1 MNRYRIFLSYRRD
14 GTHHFVG
21 RLRATFEKELPDDLT
36 FFDRDS
42 IDVGVPF
49 RQAIVQ
55 AIAGSAVVIV
65 VIGSEW
71 LSAHNKSRLHAPDDP
86 VRMEIETALS
96 LGKVVLP
103 LLVDDAGLPH
113 PNELPPSI
121 RNLLE
126 HNTVR
131 IRSEVYDDDTDRLV
145 RIVDGLVAQSVPERR
160 TDSGTVFPDTG
171 ESASTYL
178 NVAIAGIAIP
188 LFVWFVFRVHGELR
202 DLLSV
207 LFGVSVVSG
216 HFYMISR
223 GDKLAI
229 DAGGVEVRKVG
240 VVHRFSWRDIDRL
253 AIYPTGKSVFLVAR
267 MVDPL
272 VQQKYGQASGWPRW
286 DSGTGQLLICDLKVE
301 AYRNAGKDGGSISF
315 TTDRYSGGSEYVLES
330 VKRYRPYG
338 GFGGLPPPVPVSDP
352 VPRRAIGVAVAVV
365 LAVLV
370 TLMAV
375 SVARST
381 DTASTRNRHFGLAP
395 TTSETVKSGEYGTAR
410 RGIDRSLPAAP
421 PEPQGSKAAPRG
433 RDARVVVTGSRSC
446 PSPPVRSTMSV

>member
-1 MNRYRIFLSYRRD
+1 VNRYRIFLSYRRD

-49 RQAIVQ
+49 RGAIVQ

-71 LSAHNKSRLHAPDDP
+71 LSARNRSRLHAPDDP
-86 VRMEIETALS
+86 VRMEIETALR
-96 LGKVVLP
+96 LRKVILP
-103 LLVDDAGLPH
+103 LLVDDARLPH
-113 PNELPPSI
+113 PGELPPSI

-126 HNTVR
+126 HNTAR
-131 IRSEVYDDDTDRLV
+131 IRSEVYDDDTDRLI
-145 RIVDGLVAQSVPERR
+145 RIVDGLVAQSVPDRR
-160 TDSGTVFPDTG
+160 VESGTVFPDTG
-171 ESASTYL
+171 ESASKYL

-207 LFGVSVVSG
+207 LFGVSVVAG
-216 HFYMISR
+216 HFYMLSR

-240 VVHRFSWRDIDRL
+240 VVHRFSWREIDRL

-272 VQQKYGQASGWPRW
+272 VQEKYKQIGGWPRW
-286 DSGTGQLLICDLKVE
+286 DASTRQLLICDLKVE
-301 AYRNAGKDGGSISF
+301 AYRNTGGKDGGTFSF

-338 GFGGLPPPVPVSDP
+338 GFGGLPPPTPNTDP
-352 VPRRAIGVAVAVV
+352 IPRRLIGVAFAVV

-375 SVARST
+375 SVSRST
-381 DTASTRNRHFGLAP
+381 DTGPTRSRHVGSQPVQTMPPAVCAAGQAEGCSECDPDGQDGEGVDGAVALEEGGGASSRPPAP
-395 TTSETVKSGEYGTAR
+395 G
-410 RGIDRSLPAAP
+410 
-421 PEPQGSKAAPRG
+421 GSN
-433 RDARVVVTGSRSC
+433 
-446 PSPPVRSTMSV
+446 